1 MRTTRRSTAPNGLSS
16 NTAATSRRS
25 RSLSDT
31 VRSSTYRGNTVSSK
45 EGGRSLIVTR
55 GLQELLEKERKY
67 RRLRGAAPT
76 AAAGGK
82 SKANRQRRRSGEVP
96 NFVICYL
103 CGRQFGTASIGIHR
117 PQCYL
122 KRLIVWER
130 GDPATRGPKPI
141 GPADHEKAMKARMVN
156 AKTAAGLAAAGR
168 YPGAGRMGGGG
179 LARESSLREVELYN
193 QLQMSA
199 FTDAALSPCL
209 NCGRTFLP
217 DRLQVH
223 LRSCKPGKAAK
234 PIRTASC
241 PTPLPAAKQSLVKQA
256 SAAPASAVN
265 RPTRAAG
272 AYAVPAAAS
281 TDDVPPAAAPS
292 RKRADSTLPH
302 YTFLEVVD
310 SKGSVSPTATSPS
323 WKLGGV
329 RGESSGRVLGANALG
344 GAAAAAGAQGSDVI
358 EVEVDMDVDMDADMD
373 ADDTDLRSRGAD
385 SEHRLS
391 SVAVTGAA
399 PCTLVSLVPNRA
411 ASREPSAVPPLST
424 PPFGTDGLAE
434 GDDSH
439 DISCPPVLG
448 SKWQVHVT
456 GSRPRG
462 TGTPSAPRTADTLDM
477 VEKKQSEGFA
487 EVQVQ
492 YTSAVTYISTTRVVA
507 DGKAEGERDSAKKI
521 QLNNVSHFKNV
532 SSRLNL
538 QRRPA
543 DAKLVACKYCGRT
556 FLPDRVQRHESCCI
570 DRNKPVGARKSEML
584 SAAERTDAVAT
595 KRTALTP
602 AAPAVEIVTAGKA
615 KFCGGCGSKASAP
628 GQKFC
633 SECGYKL

>member
-1 MRTTRRSTAPNGLSS
+1 MSTTRRSTAPNGLSS

-55 GLQELLEKERKY
+55 GLQELLDKERKY
-67 RRLRGAAPT
+67 RRLREAAPT

-103 CGRQFGTASIGIHR
+103 CGRQFGTASIDIHR

-141 GPADHEKAMKARMVN
+141 SPADHEKAMKARMVN
-156 AKTAAGLAAAGR
+156 PKTAAGLAAAGG
-168 YPGAGRMGGGG
+168 YPGAARMGGGG

-193 QLQMSA
+193 QLQMSV
-199 FTDAALSPCL
+199 FTDATLSPCL

-241 PTPLPAAKQSLVKQA
+241 PTPLPAAKPSLVKQA
-256 SAAPASAVN
+256 SAVLASAVN

-272 AYAVPAAAS
+272 AHAVPTAAS

-292 RKRADSTLPH
+292 RKRADSALPH
-302 YTFLEVVD
+302 HTFLEVAD
-310 SKGSVSPTATSPS
+310 LKGSLLPTATSPS
-323 WKLGGV
+323 WRLSGV
-329 RGESSGRVLGANALG
+329 RGESSGCVLGANAPG

-358 EVEVDMDVDMDADMD
+358 EVEVDMDVD
-373 ADDTDLRSRGAD
+373 DTDLRSRGAD

-391 SVAVTGAA
+391 SVAVAGAA
-399 PCTLVSLVPNRA
+399 PGTLVSSVAKRA
-411 ASREPSAVPPLST
+411 TSREPSAVPPLPT
-424 PPFGTDGLAE
+424 PAFGTDGLVD
-434 GDDSH
+434 GDDDN

-448 SKWQVHVT
+448 SKWQVHVA

-462 TGTPSAPRTADTLDM
+462 TRTPSGPRTAGTLDM
-477 VEKKQSEGFA
+477 AENDQSEGFTEA
-487 EVQVQ
+487 HVQC
-492 YTSAVTYISTTRVVA
+492 TSAVTYISTTRVVA
-507 DGKAEGERDSAKKI
+507 DGKAEWERDSAKKI

-556 FLPDRVQRHESCCI
+556 FLSDRVQRHESCCI
-570 DRNKPVGARKSEML
+570 DRNKPLGVRTSEML
-584 SAAERTDAVAT
+584 TAAESTDAVAT
-595 KRTALTP
+595 KRTTLTP

-628 GQKFC
+628 RQKFC